1 MRGRRILLSWLLAV
15 FLPAS
20 FAPAAGARI
29 VDGVVAVVNDEPI
42 TFSEFRESVAEGLG
56 IPEGD
61 ADLHL
66 REERDLGRILR
77 GLEAL
82 VETVLVRQELARLG
96 EPIPEQ
102 DVERAIESVR
112 RSNDLTEAEFRAA
125 LEREG
130 ISLSGYKR
138 RLRWQMERGAIVR
151 ARKFKEVTVTDEEV
165 RQYFRENAD
174 RFREGGEIHVK
185 TLFFPFPAADEGTDP
200 PVAARI
206 AAQQAA
212 EHLRSGQALEE
223 AARRVAPTFPGVVV
237 LDAGYVATEDL
248 LPEIRREVLRTKTGD
263 TSPPFFSED
272 GGYLVR
278 VLGRRGGTLPEF
290 SDVRDALSG
299 ELVDRRSEKAYADIL
314 SELKHAATIDVRL

>member
-1 MRGRRILLSWLLAV
+1 MRGRRILLSSLLCV
-15 FLPAS
+15 FLAAA
-20 FAPAAGARI
+20 FAPAAGGRI

-66 REERDLGRILR
+66 REERDPGRILR
-77 GLEAL
+77 GLEAQ
-82 VETVLVRQELARLG
+82 VETLLVRQELARLG
-96 EPIPEQ
+96 QPVPDQ
-102 DVERAIESVR
+102 DVERAVESVR

-130 ISLSGYKR
+130 ISLAGYKR

-151 ARKFKEVTVTDEEV
+151 ARKLKEVTVTDEEV
-165 RQYFRENAD
+165 RQHFRENAD
-174 RFREGGEIHVK
+174 RFRRGGEIHVEI
-185 TLFFPFPAADEGTDP
+185 LFFPFPAGEEGGDP

-206 AAQQAA
+206 AAQEAA
-212 EHLRSGQALEE
+212 EHVRSGLALEE
-223 AARRVAPTFPGVVV
+223 TARRVSPAYPGVAV
-237 LDAGYVATEDL
+237 LDAGYVAAEDL
-248 LPEIRREVLRTKTGD
+248 LPEIQREVRRMKTGD
-263 TSPPFFSED
+263 TSPPVFSEE

-314 SELKHAATIDVRL
+314 SELKHAATIDIRL

>member
-15 FLPAS
+15 CLPGA
-20 FAPAAGARI
+20 FVPPAGARI
-29 VDGVVAVVNDEPI
+29 VDGLVAVVNDEPV

-82 VETVLVRQELARLG
+82 VETLLVRQELARLG
-96 EPIPEQ
+96 QPIPEQ
-102 DVERAIESVR
+102 DVERAVESVR

-130 ISLSGYKR
+130 ISLAGYKR

-151 ARKFKEVTVTDEEV
+151 ARKLKEVTVTEEEV
-165 RQYFRENAD
+165 REYFRENAD

-185 TLFFPFPAADEGTDP
+185 TLFFPVSAAEEGADP

-206 AAQQAA
+206 AARQAA
-212 EHLRSGQALEE
+212 EHVRSGLVLAE

-237 LDAGYVATEDL
+237 LDAGFVAAADL
-248 LPEIRREVLRTKTGD
+248 LPEIQREVLRMKTGEA
-263 TSPPFFSED
+263 SPPFFTEN